1 MDYEGLTK
9 GILPGYNVD
18 LGVANRNNTLQ
29 WALQRDQWMDLEN
42 TGVIGPQSFRQ
53 YAENWYFSSYDPNDV
68 KAWGSPTDT
77 KLGVSYATWQP
88 IIKAAT
94 SDIQYINAW
103 TAKQPLKYRESV
115 DPPGTLSMT
124 QQLKDFE
131 KTYTEAKTPTAKPA
145 AWTAF
150 WQWVGTYAAGTAGM
164 VPGLNA
170 QVHADKYELSLEYHM
185 RIWEGELDET
195 SSAKP
200 GCPVGWED
208 RRWHDPFRLRYSH
221 RLRGKCV
228 SGKA

>member
-1 MDYEGLTK
+1 
-9 GILPGYNVD
+9 
-18 LGVANRNNTLQ
+18 
-29 WALQRDQWMDLEN
+29 MDLEN

-53 YAENWYFSSYDPNDV
+53 DAEDWYFYSYDPRDV

-115 DPPGTLSMT
+115 DLPGPLSMT

-131 KTYTEAKTPTAKPA
+131 KTYTEAKTPTAKHA

-164 VPGLNA
+164 VPGSNA
-170 QVHADKYELSLEYHM
+170 QVYADKYEPSLGYHL

-195 SSAKP
+195 SSAKQTAQL
-200 GCPVGWED
+200 VGKIDDGMIHSAYDIPIAYGENVYLVKPDLTGVQANPWQ
-208 RRWHDPFRLRYSH
+208 FQYLYQFQYMK
-221 RLRGKCV
+221 LK
-228 SGKA
+228 